1 MLLDPAAAKV
11 SEILVSY
18 DAVPQQPGTAPV
30 IWATVEIL
38 YSLEGMSPHIA
49 IRLPFM
55 CTDDVG
61 SEACRAQAIG
71 AARAL
76 LSHACGAPG
85 LAGSAKTENP
95 GSSADIDQDRET
107 IGRRAFEGITQ
118 ELGLT
123 KPTSKPVRG
132 EERG

>member
-18 DAVPQQPGTAPV
+18 DAIPQQPSTASV

-49 IRLPFM
+49 IRLPFTR
-55 CTDDVG
+55 TDDVG
-61 SEACRAQAIG
+61 SEACRAQTMG

-76 LSHACGAPG
+76 LSHACSAPG
-85 LAGSAKTENP
+85 MVGLGKTENR
-95 GSSADIDQDRET
+95 SFSADIDHDTEPFRLH
-107 IGRRAFEGITQ
+107 ALEGITQ

-132 EERG
+132 EEKG